1 MSRAG
6 LRGAR
11 RTRVYDCNYNA
22 GQNYYKP
29 ALDNLDRK
37 LYGRCVNVNDSV
49 LQLNWNHFG

>member
-6 LRGAR
+6 LRGR

-22 GQNYYKP
+22 GQNYIKP

-37 LYGRCVNVNDSV
+37 YYGR
-49 LQLNWNHFG
+49 

>member
-49 LQLNWNHFG
+49 LQLN